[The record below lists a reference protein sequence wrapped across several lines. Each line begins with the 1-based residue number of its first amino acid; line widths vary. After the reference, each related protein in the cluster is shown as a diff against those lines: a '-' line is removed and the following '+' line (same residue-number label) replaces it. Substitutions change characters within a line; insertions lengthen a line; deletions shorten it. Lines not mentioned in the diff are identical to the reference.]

1 MATGEHPS
9 FDSSAIDQA
18 IETAQRHSTS
28 VQATTGG
35 RHLGMDNGELK
46 VSAQCISLSVQNGQV
61 CLNLPLGLGSV
72 CLPVP
77 PWVPGG
83 ATVQACLD
91 ICTVWGVPCGVEVTV
106 SFNGQQIVQK
116 GFGCC

>member
-1 MATGEHPS
+1 MTGATR
-9 FDSSAIDQA
+9 SA
-18 IETAQRHSTS
+18 RRKYSPPRR
-28 VQATTGG
+28 G
-35 RHLGMDNGELK
+35 L
-46 VSAQCISLSVQNGQV
+46 NGQV

-106 SFNGQQIVQK
+106 SFNNQRIIQK

>member
-1 MATGEHPS
+1 MATNYPS
-9 FDSSAIDQA
+9 FDAKA
-18 IETAQRHSTS
+18 IEQALDTGKRHAEAL
-28 VQATTGG
+28 QKGPRQLNA
-35 RHLGMDNGELK
+35 DNGELK
-46 VSAQCISLSVQNGQV
+46 ISAQCISLSVQNGKV

-77 PWVPGG
+77 SWIPVG

-91 ICTVWGVPCGVEVTV
+91 ICTVLGIPCGVEVTV
-106 SFNGQQIVQK
+106 SFNGQRIVQK